1 MPTCTKLLNRNVE
14 FVFDKYANNE
24 RTAIALI
31 DSDDGEPICYLS
43 ENHPEIKD
51 EIILSRLPGH
61 EAIIIDND
69 FIACFDSEREAKIW
83 IKDNLPECVI
93 TGDIIGRPC
102 FYIKA

>member
-1 MPTCTKLLNRNVE
+1 MPTCTKLLKRNVK
-14 FVFDKYANNE
+14 FVFDKYANNG

-31 DSDDGEPICYLS
+31 DSDNGEPICYLS
-43 ENHPEIKD
+43 EDHPEVND
-51 EIILSRLPGH
+51 EIIFSRLPEY

-83 IKDNLPECVI
+83 IRDNLPECVI